1 MRRVCN
7 GLYTLGGWIAAFCIA
22 TICLLVFIQVLC
34 NLIDRIASLTTGSAI
49 GLTIPSYADFT
60 GFLLAAAS
68 FLALAYT
75 LRAGGHIR
83 VSLVTAQIPQ
93 EYKRFVEFWCL
104 GVAAAI
110 TAYFT
115 WYSALLMLESL
126 EYNDLSSG
134 MIAVPLWIPQLFM
147 VIGLAVLCL
156 ALFDDLLAVISG
168 RPLSFDE
175 KKTLADEEAEA
186 APIKIG
192 SKEVCDV

>member
-1 MRRVCN
+1 MRRICN
-7 GLYTLGGWIAAFCIA
+7 GIYTLGGWVAALCIAA
-22 TICLLVFIQVLC
+22 ICLLVFIQVLC

-60 GFLLAAAS
+60 GFLLAASS

-75 LRAGGHIR
+75 FRAGSHIR
-83 VSLVTAQIPQ
+83 VSLVTAQIP
-93 EYKRFVEFWCL
+93 EKYRHVVEFWCL
-104 GVAAAI
+104 GIAAAI

-115 WYSALLMLESL
+115 RYALLLMLESL

-156 ALFDDLLAVISG
+156 ALVDDLLALLFS
-168 RPLSFDE
+168 RPLSY
-175 KKTLADEEAEA
+175 EEQQELTTTQEE
-186 APIKIG
+186 
-192 SKEVCDV
+192 EVCDV